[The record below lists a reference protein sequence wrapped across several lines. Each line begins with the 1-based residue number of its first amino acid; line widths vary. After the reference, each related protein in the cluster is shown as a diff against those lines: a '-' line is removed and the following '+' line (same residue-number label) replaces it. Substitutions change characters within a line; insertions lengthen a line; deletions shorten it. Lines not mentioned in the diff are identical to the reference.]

1 MDTARKTLVG
11 PRLRQ
16 LRRDENETQAQMAKR
31 LGISAA
37 YVNLLENNQR
47 ALSVQ
52 VLMAITENYGVDWR
66 DLVADNETARLAD
79 MRTALRDPVFGQ
91 ELPDLQELRAAIDH
105 APKLVEKFLSLHRSY
120 RMTME
125 RVSAMGSADDGLVAT
140 SPETAIH
147 DFFRDHG
154 NHFDSLERAAEAIR
168 GELGATADDLYG
180 ALKTRLGARHGV
192 SVRIARIHDMP
203 DALRLYR
210 AADHTV
216 VLSEALDH
224 PNRVFQLTHVLGLL
238 EGADVLETLVTRS
251 GIEDEAGRAR
261 CKVELT
267 NYLAAAVLMPYD
279 QVLELAEATRYDIDR
294 IASAFG
300 VSFEQVGHRLTT
312 LQRDGARGVPFF
324 FLRLDKAGNVTK
336 RFNSTSFTLAEQG
349 GACPVWNI
357 HSAFRNPGVIVPQ
370 FVALPEGGQFFTLS
384 RTSDRPV
391 FSRQTQDRRL
401 VVALGCERSHAHRI
415 GYAAPFNMADEGLFD
430 PIGINCHL
438 CPRQACSQR
447 AHRPLHVNLHVD
459 ANRRGSTR
467 YES

>member
-1 MDTARKTLVG
+1 MDTNRKTFVG

-16 LRRDENETQAQMAKR
+16 LRRDQSETQSQMAKR

-52 VLMAITENYGVDWR
+52 VLMAITETYGVDWR
-66 DLVADNETARLAD
+66 DLVADNDAAQLAD
-79 MRTALRDPVFGQ
+79 LRSALRDPVFGRDM
-91 ELPDLQELRAAIDH
+91 PDLQEMRAALDH
-105 APKLVEKFLSLHRSY
+105 TPKLVEKFLSLHRSY

-125 RVSAMGSADDGLVAT
+125 RVSAVASGEDGFIAT

-147 DFFRDHG
+147 DFFRNHG
-154 NHFDSLERAAEAIR
+154 NHFDTLEQAAEGLRA
-168 GELGATADDLYG
+168 GLGGQSDDIYG
-180 ALKTRLGARHGV
+180 ALKTRLGAQHGV
-192 SVRIARIHDMP
+192 SVRIARISDMG
-203 DALRLYR
+203 DALRLYTESDR
-210 AADHTV
+210 SV

-224 PNRVFQLTHVLGLL
+224 PNRVFQLTHVLALL
-238 EGADVLETLVTRS
+238 EASDLIDTLVAAS

-261 CKVELT
+261 CKVELA
-267 NYLAAAVLMPYD
+267 NYLCAAVLMPYA
-279 QVLELAEATRYDIDR
+279 QVLELAETTGYDIDR
-294 IASAFG
+294 IAAAFG
-300 VSFEQVGHRLTT
+300 ASIEQVCHRLTT

-324 FLRLDKAGNVTK
+324 FLRIDKAGNVTK

-384 RTSDRPV
+384 RTTDRPV

-401 VVALGCERSHAHRI
+401 VVTLGCERSHAHRI
-415 GYAAPFNMADEGLFD
+415 GYAARFNMADAKLFD

-438 CPRQACSQR
+438 CPRQNCSQR
-447 AHRPLHVNLHVD
+447 AHRPLHVDLHVD